1 MEIEWDE
8 NKRNQ
13 TLVERGLD
21 FADVA
26 HFDWDSSVYT
36 EDQRYDYG
44 ETRYVAFGFIDQ
56 TLVCLAYTLRQ
67 EALRVISLRKASVK
81 ERKLYESAID

>member
-1 MEIEWDE
+1 MKLEWDE

-13 TLVERGLD
+13 TLAKRGLD

-26 HFDWDSSVYT
+26 RFDWDRSIYA

-44 ETRYVAFGFIDQ
+44 ETRYVAFGFIDEI
-56 TLVCLAYTLRQ
+56 LVCLAYTIRQ
-67 EALRVISLRKASVK
+67 DALRVISLRKASAK
-81 ERKLYESAID
+81 ERKLYESTTD

>member
-1 MEIEWDE
+1 MKIEWDE
-8 NKRNQ
+8 KKRNQ

-26 HFDWDSSVYT
+26 HFDWGSSIYS
-36 EDQRYDYG
+36 EDQRHDYG

-56 TLVCLAYTLRQ
+56 TLVCLAYTIRQ
-67 EALRVISLRKASVK
+67 EALRVISLRKASAK
-81 ERKLYESAID
+81 ERKLYESATD